1 MFAASTYI
9 ATFSIVVMISTLIL
23 KELLSPSHKQWTSI
37 LLSKR
42 KYKLPAGPPG
52 IPIFGNLLQFM
63 NARKSG
69 QLFPWV
75 SKASP
80 STHYNIDSIV
90 KPLI

>member
-9 ATFSIVVMISTLIL
+9 ASFGVIVVISTLIL
-23 KELLSPSHKQWTSI
+23 KELFSPSYKRWTSI

-52 IPIFGNLLQFM
+52 VPILGNLFQFM
-63 NARKSG
+63 NARKLG

-75 SKASP
+75 S
-80 STHYNIDSIV
+80 
-90 KPLI
+90 